1 MKKLRNIFL
10 FVPLFAF
17 LLLSCS
23 GDDSDEG
30 TITETGPD
38 FAISELAGS
47 WNATQLV
54 FTPGDPNSP
63 FDQASIIE
71 EGGSASMV
79 IQPSGSFSLT
89 INPVDR
95 DAYIV
100 TGKMFF
106 EDNKWFSIEYSDSP
120 GDWETYGATLT
131 STTFT
136 INGGPNSA
144 EYDFDNN
151 GTSEIS
157 SLYMV
162 SGKI

>member
-1 MKKLRNIFL
+1 MKTLSKVFL
-10 FVPLFAF
+10 FAPIFAF

-30 TITETGPD
+30 TITDTGPD
-38 FAISELAGS
+38 FTISELAGS
-47 WNATQLV
+47 WEATQLV
-54 FTPGDPNSP
+54 FTPGDANSP
-63 FDQASIIE
+63 FEQANIIA
-71 EGGSASMV
+71 EGGSSSMV
-79 IQPSGSFSLT
+79 VQSSGSFSLT

-95 DAYIV
+95 EAYVV

-136 INGGPNSA
+136 MNGGPNSA

-151 GTSEIS
+151 GTSEITS
-157 SLYMV
+157 VYMV
-162 SGKI
+162 MVRI